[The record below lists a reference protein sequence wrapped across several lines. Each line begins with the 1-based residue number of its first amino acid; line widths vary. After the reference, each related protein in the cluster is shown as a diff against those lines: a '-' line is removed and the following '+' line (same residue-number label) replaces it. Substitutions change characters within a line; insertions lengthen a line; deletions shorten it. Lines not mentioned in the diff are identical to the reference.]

1 MLQAHKQKLQENETK
16 LQEVEQ
22 VKNAFEKEVHGYKE
36 RCQSL
41 ETDLRAKTVIH
52 SKIDSNQQSNSLE
65 FEIKKQRETYTKQIS
80 QLKEE
85 KQSLSLQLTEVQN
98 KLKSITTDPM

>member
-1 MLQAHKQKLQENETK
+1 MER
-16 LQEVEQ
+16 
-22 VKNAFEKEVHGYKE
+22 VKNAFEKEVQGYKE

-41 ETDLRAKTVIH
+41 ETDLRAKTGIQG
-52 SKIDSNQQSNSLE
+52 KTDSHQQSNSLE

-85 KQSLSLQLTEVQN
+85 KQSLSLQLSDVQN
-98 KLKSITTDPM
+98 QVKSMTTDPMQIKHERE